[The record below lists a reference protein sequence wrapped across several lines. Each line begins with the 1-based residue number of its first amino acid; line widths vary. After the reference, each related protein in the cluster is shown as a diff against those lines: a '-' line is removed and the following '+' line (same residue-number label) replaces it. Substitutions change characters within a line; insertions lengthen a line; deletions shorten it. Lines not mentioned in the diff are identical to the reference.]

1 MTTFRRLLSFV
12 LPLWPQVLLSAL
24 LGALTIGASI
34 SLMSTSAYL
43 ISMAA
48 LHPSVSAVSV
58 AVVGVR
64 FFGISRGVFR
74 YLERLSAH
82 SLTFRVLA
90 RLRVWFYQAIEPLA
104 PARLVSTRSV
114 DVLKR
119 VIAYVETLYNL

>member
-1 MTTFRRLLSFV
+1 MSTFRRLLSFV
-12 LPLWPQVLLSAL
+12 LPFWPQVLLSAL

-48 LHPSVSAVSV
+48 LHPTVAAIGV

-74 YLERLSAH
+74 YLERLASH

-90 RLRVWFYQAIEPLA
+90 RLRVWFYQTIEPLA
-104 PARLVSTRSV
+104 PARLISSRSGDLLNRIMS
-114 DVLKR
+114 DV
-119 VIAYVETLYNL
+119 